1 MNAALIII
9 DGKEVKSDA
18 ISTLSPERIKSFTV
32 LKDKAAIDA
41 YGEKGKNGVVLITLL
56 TEGEYEFQKN
66 GSKKPYADALELAE
80 SVAKGVEGEVI
91 YCIDDDEIR
100 KTKLIERNVCQGDKG
115 SFRR

>member
-9 DGKEVKSDA
+9 DGLEVKSDA

-66 GSKKPYADALELAE
+66 GNLEGLLE
-80 SVAKGVEGEVI
+80 TYVPHDNQI
-91 YCIDDDEIR
+91 YYY
-100 KTKLIERNVCQGDKG
+100 
-115 SFRR
+115 